1 MNKRI
6 NSILI
11 ANRGEIACRVIRSCK
26 KLGIRSIAVYS
37 TADRNAQ
44 HVKLADQAVLIG
56 AASAA
61 DSYLDINKIIQAAK
75 DSNADAIHPG
85 YGFLSENADFARQ
98 LENED
103 LVFIGPSAAVLA
115 LMASKAAAKS
125 AMEKASVACVP
136 GYHGEQQD
144 DKTLFTAAGQVG
156 YPLLIKASAGGG
168 GKGMRIARSSAEFE
182 EALAATRREALRAF
196 ADDQVILERYIE
208 NPRHIEV
215 QVFADQ
221 QGNVVHLYERD
232 CSSQRRYQ
240 KVIEETPAP
249 NLDKNIRNAM
259 FTAAVDAASAVK
271 YSGAGTIEFIVAENG
286 DFWFME
292 MNTRLQVEHP
302 VTEML
307 TGIDLV
313 EWQIRVSSG
322 DALPLSQEEIKATGH
337 AIEVR
342 LYAEDPD
349 NGFLPAAGVIQTLV
363 QPDNT
368 SSTRF
373 DSGVVSGDRITV
385 HYDPMIAKLIVHAD
399 NRKTAIER
407 IRDALTMTWV
417 DGLSNNLD
425 FLQQLL
431 SSGPFME
438 GTIHTAWIDQNL
450 NKLLVHQDT
459 DQELV
464 LATAALLMQQ
474 DWQSVQKPASPWN
487 STDNWRI
494 GKNSDR
500 RVMLEYK
507 GETHEIHAS
516 GTAGNYAI
524 TTGPGNKPVS
534 IYCQLKTSSSNRFYF
549 TASIDHRD
557 FERIL
562 YCHGS
567 SFCLVA
573 TTQRTSFTR
582 LNWQSTADHALS
594 GSGKIIAPMPGNIIE
609 IKVRT
614 GDSVN
619 KGDVLVIME
628 AMKMELS
635 LRAEIPGEIIS
646 VIDQSTGFV
655 NADTLLV
662 ELEST
667 ET

>member
-1 MNKRI
+1 MNKSI

-37 TADRNAQ
+37 KADRNAQ
-44 HVKLADQAVLIG
+44 HVKLADQAVFIG

-61 DSYLDINKIIQAAK
+61 ESYLDINKIIQAAK
-75 DSNADAIHPG
+75 NSNADAIHPG

-98 LENED
+98 LENEG
-103 LVFIGPSAAVLA
+103 LVFIGPSATVLA

-136 GYHGEQQD
+136 GYHGELQD
-144 DKTLFTAAGQVG
+144 DKTLIEAAGQVG

-168 GKGMRIARSSAEFE
+168 GKGMRIAHSSAEFE

-249 NLDKNIRNAM
+249 NLDKTIRNAM
-259 FTAAVDAASAVK
+259 FTAAVEAAAAVK
-271 YSGAGTIEFIVAENG
+271 YSGAGTIEFILAETG

-313 EWQIRVSSG
+313 EWQIRVAAG
-322 DALPLSQEEIKATGH
+322 DALPLSQEEIKANGH

-349 NGFLPAAGVIQTLV
+349 NGFLPAAGLIKTLV

-373 DSGVVSGDRITV
+373 DSGIIGGDRITV
-385 HYDPMIAKLIVHAD
+385 HYDPMIAKLIVHAE
-399 NRKTAIER
+399 NRNTAIDR
-407 IRDALTMTWV
+407 IREALTMTWV

-425 FLQQLL
+425 FLQRLL
-431 SSGPFME
+431 SSRPFVE
-438 GTIHTAWIDQNL
+438 GTINTAWIDQNL
-450 NKLLVHQDT
+450 SELLIHQDT
-459 DQELV
+459 ARELM
-464 LATAALLMQQ
+464 LAAAAVLMQQ
-474 DWQSVQKPASPWN
+474 DWQAAQAPASPWN
-487 STDNWRI
+487 TTDNWRM
-494 GKNSDR
+494 GKTSDR
-500 RVMLEYK
+500 RVLLEYK
-507 GETHEIHAS
+507 GETHAIHAS
-516 GTAGNYAI
+516 GTAGNYTI
-524 TTGPGNKPVS
+524 TTGSAEKPSS
-534 IYCQLKTSSSNRFYF
+534 ISCQLERSSSNRFYF
-549 TASIDHRD
+549 SAGIDKQN
-557 FERIL
+557 FERVL

-567 SFCLVA
+567 RFCLVA
-573 TTQRTSFTR
+573 ATQRTSFTR
-582 LNWQSTADHALS
+582 LGWQSATDHALI

-609 IKVRT
+609 IKVRA

-635 LRAEIPGEIIS
+635 LRAEISGEIIS

-662 ELEST
+662 ELEAT
-667 ET
+667 KA